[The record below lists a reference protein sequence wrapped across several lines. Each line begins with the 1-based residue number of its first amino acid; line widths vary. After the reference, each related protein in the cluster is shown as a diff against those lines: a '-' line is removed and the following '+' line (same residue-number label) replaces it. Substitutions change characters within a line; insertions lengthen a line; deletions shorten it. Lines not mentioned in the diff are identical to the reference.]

1 MQGADLSGGSP
12 PPTDGASRGLSG
24 PDRGIN
30 MPLSMPDA
38 CHVDIPL
45 LIGRGTSLQ
54 ALDPRY
60 ANRHGLIAGA
70 TGTGKTLSLQVL
82 AEGFSAI
89 GVPVLAVDI
98 KGDLSGIARAGVD
111 SDKIR
116 ARAERAGMESW
127 APQACPA
134 VFWDVFGHRGHPLRA
149 TVSDLGPLL
158 LARLLELSD
167 VQASVLTLT
176 FRYADDQ
183 GLLLLDLKDLRA
195 LLTHVAANA
204 KSLGADYGLV
214 SAASVA
220 AIQRALLG
228 LGGAEAEAFFGEP
241 SLDMH
246 DLLRADAQGR
256 GLVQLLAADQLFLQP
271 RLYGAVMLWLLSE
284 LYEHLPEAGD
294 ADKPKLVVFIDEAH
308 LLFKDASGALVDK
321 VEQVIRLIRS
331 KGVGIYF
338 VTQNPLDLPE
348 SVLGQLGNRV
358 QHALRAFTPRDQ
370 KAVRA
375 AAETF
380 RANPAFDVADA
391 ITQLGVGEAL
401 VSTLGEGGVPGM
413 VDRTMIRP
421 PRSGIG
427 ALDDATRAS
436 LIAASPLRGR
446 YEQAVDRESA
456 YELLA
461 KRTEAPASDWKKD
474 VEDAWGKSSPK
485 PRTPAAPRGDSVTD
499 AAIKSAVR
507 GLSGTLGRE
516 IGRSLLRGLLGS
528 LKR

>member
-1 MQGADLSGGSP
+1 MD
-12 PPTDGASRGLSG
+12 
-24 PDRGIN
+24 N
-30 MPLSMPDA
+30 
-38 CHVDIPL
+38 PL
-45 LIGRGTSLQ
+45 LIGRGAALQ
-54 ALDPRY
+54 VLDPRY
-60 ANRHGLIAGA
+60 GNRHGLIAGA

-82 AEGFSAI
+82 AEGFCAL

-98 KGDLSGIARAGVD
+98 KGDLSGIARAGTD
-111 SDKIR
+111 SDKIQSR
-116 ARAERAGMESW
+116 AGRAGMQAW
-127 APQACPA
+127 TPQACPT
-134 VFWDVFGHRGHPLRA
+134 VFWDVFGRRGHPLRA

-158 LARLLELSD
+158 LSRLLELSE
-167 VQASVLTLT
+167 VQASVLTLA

-195 LLTHVAANA
+195 LLTHVAASA

-214 SAASVA
+214 SAASIA
-220 AIQRALLG
+220 AIQRALLSLDG
-228 LGGAEAEAFFGEP
+228 DDAGHFFGEP
-241 SLDMH
+241 ALDLH
-246 DLLRADAQGR
+246 DLLRTDAQGR
-256 GLVQLLAADQLFLQP
+256 GLVHLLAADQLFLQP
-271 RLYGAVMLWLLSE
+271 RLYAAVMLWLLGE
-284 LYEHLPEAGD
+284 LYEQLPEAGD
-294 ADKPKLVVFIDEAH
+294 ADKPRLVVFVDEAH
-308 LLFKDASGALVDK
+308 LLFKDGSTALVDK

-338 VTQNPLDLPE
+338 VTQNPLDLPDA
-348 SVLGQLGNRV
+348 VLGQLGNRV

-380 RANPAFDVADA
+380 RANPALDVSEA

-401 VSTLGEGGVPGM
+401 VSTLGEGGVPSM
-413 VDRTMIRP
+413 VDRTTIRP

-427 ALDDATRAS
+427 ALDDATRAA

-456 YELLA
+456 YERLA
-461 KRTEAPASDWKKD
+461 QRAPAPAAAGTADAGWQKD
-474 VEDAWGKSSPK
+474 VEDAWGKPAPK
-485 PRTPAAPRGDSVTD
+485 PRSTARRGDSVAD

-516 IGRSLLRGLLGS
+516 IGRTLLRGLLGS

>member
-1 MQGADLSGGSP
+1 M
-12 PPTDGASRGLSG
+12 
-24 PDRGIN
+24 
-30 MPLSMPDA
+30 
-38 CHVDIPL
+38 DIPL

-98 KGDLSGIARAGVD
+98 KGDLSGIARAGIA
-111 SDKIR
+111 SDKIQSR
-116 ARAERAGMESW
+116 ADRAGMPDW
-127 APQACPA
+127 APQASPA
-134 VFWDVFGHRGHPLRA
+134 VFWDVYGRSGHPLRA

-158 LARLLELSD
+158 LSRLLELSD
-167 VQASVLTLT
+167 VQASVLTLA

-195 LLTHVAANA
+195 LLAQVAANA
-204 KSLGADYGLV
+204 KSLGAEYGLV

-220 AIQRALLG
+220 AIQRSLLSLDG
-228 LGGAEAEAFFGEP
+228 DRSQAFFGEP
-241 SLDMH
+241 ALDMH
-246 DLLRADAQGR
+246 DLLRVDAQNR
-256 GLVQLLAADQLFLQP
+256 GLVHLLAADQLFQQP
-271 RLYGAVMLWLLSE
+271 RLYAAVMLWLLGE

-294 ADKPKLVVFIDEAH
+294 AAQPKLVVFIDEAH
-308 LLFKDASGALVDK
+308 LLFKDASRALVDK

-338 VTQNPLDLPE
+338 VTQNPLDLPDT
-348 SVLGQLGNRV
+348 VLGQLGNRI

-380 RANPAFDVADA
+380 RANPAFDVAEA

-401 VSTLGEGGVPGM
+401 VSTLGEGGVPGI
-413 VDRTMIRP
+413 VERTMIRP
-421 PRSGIG
+421 PRSSIG
-427 ALDDATRAS
+427 AIDEAARAA

-446 YEQAVDRESA
+446 YEQAIDRESA
-456 YELLA
+456 YEMLA
-461 KRTEAPASDWKKD
+461 QRAETAAPKPEAGSDWKRD
-474 VEDAWGKSSPK
+474 VEDAWGKSPK
-485 PRTPAAPRGDSVTD
+485 PRAARRGDSVTE
-499 AAIKSAVR
+499 AAVKSVVR
-507 GLSGTLGRE
+507 GLSGSVGRELGRT
-516 IGRSLLRGLLGS
+516 LLRGLLGS